1 MKKLI
6 VELLLFIFLLA
17 VANNILISC
26 FGLPEFWAIKW
37 QKPVFYEKH
46 KSEVNCLF
54 FGTSLT
60 ARQIRP
66 ALFDSINASR
76 GIKTCSYNYGLDL
89 SDFSEVFSTVKEV
102 TANPPK
108 ALKYEIVELCY
119 IDKYNSRFMGTLRFK
134 SFYSF
139 EHFYNSLRLMANSN
153 LKIGRKLEEFFF
165 NTRSYA
171 EYLFKVDFMADA
183 VKTKREIDNYNGN
196 YDWGF
201 EVSSRVDKNGNID
214 SIDADFLQDERS
226 VTYLKGISDGAKSVL
241 TNSEFQKAANL
252 NPTYMAM
259 VNRMFDDAHKKGIT
273 LIFLLPPRYG
283 RSVYTYLVPIFK
295 SIPET
300 NRINVA
306 DSEQFPQF
314 YALENSFGEMH
325 MNSEGTKMY
334 TRAIADQFDVLM
346 HQPKY
351 STDVQH

>member
-1 MKKLI
+1 MKKLL
-6 VELLLFIFLLA
+6 VELFLFIILLV
-17 VANNILISC
+17 VANNVVISC

-66 ALFDSINASR
+66 MLFDSINASH

-102 TANPPK
+102 TANSGSS
-108 ALKYEIVELCY
+108 LKYEIVELCY
-119 IDKYNSRFMGTLRFK
+119 IDKYNPRFMGTLRFK

-139 EHFYNSLRLMANSN
+139 EHFYNSLLLVANSN
-153 LKIGRKLEEFFF
+153 LKIGRKAEEIFF
-165 NTRSYA
+165 NIRNYT

-183 VKTKREIDNYNGN
+183 VKTKREINNYNGT

-201 EVSSRVDKNGNID
+201 EVSSHIDKKGNVD
-214 SIDADFLQDERS
+214 SIDFDFLQDKNS
-226 VTYLKGISDGAKSVL
+226 ITYLKGISDSAKSVL
-241 TNSEFQKAANL
+241 TNSDFQKAANL

-259 VNRMFDDAHKKGIT
+259 VNRMFDEAHKKGIT

-283 RSVYTYLVPIFK
+283 RSVYTYLVPVFK
-295 SIPET
+295 SVPAGS
-300 NRINVA
+300 RINMA
-306 DSEQFPQF
+306 DSDRYPQF

-334 TRAIADQFDVLM
+334 TRAVAEQFDDLV
-346 HQPKY
+346 HSQNPPV
-351 STDVQH
+351 STP